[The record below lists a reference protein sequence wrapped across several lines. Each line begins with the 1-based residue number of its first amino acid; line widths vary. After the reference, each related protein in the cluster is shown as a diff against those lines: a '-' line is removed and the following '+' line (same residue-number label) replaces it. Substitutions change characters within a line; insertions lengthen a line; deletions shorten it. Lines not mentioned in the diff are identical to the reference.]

1 MVIILKKRN
10 IVVITSV
17 IAIFIIIGVLISF
30 ANLIV
35 DIQWFLSMNYLNVF
49 FKKFLTQIMIGIPS
63 FIILFILSYF
73 YLNRM
78 VKDYAKF
85 AQDIVVKKGYRRF
98 RNIVIAVSFIVS
110 FVISLFISSNW
121 WNDYLFYVNSANFGV
136 RDPIFNEDIS
146 LYMFRLPF
154 LFDIYELLIVI
165 IPILIVATIIVY
177 GLMYL
182 SDKTRFYEI
191 SDRGGN
197 LFKAIYNKDILM
209 IAFRQIAILGFVFFI
224 VLALGFYLK
233 SYGILYSRRG
243 VAFGASFTDVHV
255 TLIFYRI
262 LIFASILSGVLFML
276 GAFKQKLK
284 YIVASPIIIIAILI
298 LSTISQAVVQS
309 FVVAPNELD
318 KEKTY
323 LKYNIEYTKRAF
335 GLNNVAEKNYYLKKD
350 IDKQVLNENKDTV
363 NNIRIND
370 YRPVNQI
377 YNQLQGIRLYY
388 KFNDID
394 IDRYTI
400 DGNYKQ
406 VFISAREM
414 NLDNLNSQAKNW
426 INMHLKYTHGYG
438 VVISTVND
446 VTATGQPDL
455 LVKNIPPTTDT
466 NIKIIRPEIYFGELT
481 NSYAIVNTKTGEFDY
496 PSGDTNKETFYK
508 GKSGIPMTFLNKI
521 LFTAYTGDF
530 KILLSTDITSD
541 SKMLIYRNIKDR
553 VEKIAPFLIYDDDP
567 YIVVDN
573 GKLYWIIDAYTY
585 SGNYPYSEPYAQTGI
600 NYIRNSVKVVVD
612 AYTGDVNYYIS
623 DKNDPVIRV
632 YDGIFPG
639 LFKGI
644 DKMPEGLKA
653 HIRYPQYLFDIQS
666 NVYKNYHMS
675 DPQVFY
681 NKEDSWDIAKEK
693 FSGKVQPQES
703 QYVIMKLPDGSK
715 AEYILMVPYTPATKD
730 NMVAWLAAR
739 MDGDN
744 YGKLVVYKFPKS
756 SIIYGP
762 MQVENMIDQDPTIS
776 KELSL
781 WDQKGSSVIRGNL
794 LTLPIDDAMLYVE
807 PLYIQ
812 SSNDNA
818 LPEVK
823 RVILAYRDKIVM
835 EDTLQNALNKLFNLK
850 PQTVPGLP
858 QQAHTNLNQT
868 QQELIKKAN
877 DIYNNAINATKNGNW
892 TDFGKYM
899 DELKNI
905 LNDLNNS
912 LK

>member
-335 GLNNVAEKNYYLKKD
+335 GLINVAEKNYYLKKD

-521 LFTAYTGDF
+521 FFTAYTGDF

-858 QQAHTNLNQT
+858 QQAPTNLNQT